1 MSVRLPSPSRVV
13 SDAHEALS
21 IKFNNIVYDLKR
33 TGAQVTVLSLGEAFF
48 DIPLKPF
55 DDLPFPDLYHYSH
68 SRGVL
73 ELREKVCAYYRR
85 FGVHADP
92 EREIIVTAGS
102 KAAIHFSLMSMLDPG
117 DEVLIPEPCWVSYPE
132 QVKLCHARPVFVPH
146 DRDIQD
152 YERYLTP
159 RTKVII
165 VSNPHNPRGQVLGRR
180 DLERIVDLARRHGA
194 FVLVDEAYSD
204 FVLDEPFVSGGAVDP
219 DKSHVVVCNSISKN
233 LGISGWRLG
242 YVIARESLI
251 AQILKVN
258 QHIVTCPA
266 TVLALYVAK
275 HFEEILETCRPQIE
289 RLVRDRKR
297 VAGVMDRLGLSY
309 LPGSSTFYFFVS
321 LAPSRLGS
329 EDFCLRLLH
338 EEHISAVPG
347 IGYGASCDGFIRVS
361 VGTEP
366 LDRIEW
372 ALGRVRAL
380 IEKTR

>member
-1 MSVRLPSPSRVV
+1 
-13 SDAHEALS
+13 
-21 IKFNNIVYDLKR
+21 
-33 TGAQVTVLSLGEAFF
+33 
-48 DIPLKPF
+48 
-55 DDLPFPDLYHYSH
+55 
-68 SRGVL
+68 
-73 ELREKVCAYYRR
+73 VCAYYRR
-85 FGVHADP
+85 FGVDADP

-132 QVKLCHARPVFVPH
+132 QVKLCHARPVFIPH
-146 DRDIQD
+146 DRDVQD
-152 YERYLTP
+152 YERYITP
-159 RTKVII
+159 RTRVIV

-180 DLERIVDLARRHGA
+180 DLECIVDLARRHGA
-194 FVLVDEAYSD
+194 FVLMDEAYSD

-219 DKSHVVVCNSISKN
+219 EKGHVVVCNSISKN

-242 YVIARESLI
+242 YVIASDSMI
-251 AQILKVN
+251 SQILKVN
-258 QHIVTCPA
+258 QHVVTCPA

-275 HFEEILETCRPQIE
+275 HFEYLLETCRPQIE
-289 RLVRDRKR
+289 RLVRDRKK
-297 VAGVMDRLGLSY
+297 VAGMMDRLGLTY

-347 IGYGASCDGFIRVS
+347 IGYGASCDAFIRVS